1 MKREDLFY
9 TLGLEETLEEL
20 EDKNTEVFDGQE
32 KLKRELLLK
41 LQKNATSCKKQI
53 IRRKKRTTKRR
64 IVLIAAI
71 VASLAISLTT
81 LAAIKNFMYNEKLEG
96 NGNYELAIQENKEKP
111 ASKTI
116 VTHVK
121 VTKANYVPPGYV
133 INEEELKRDGKFMMY
148 KEGEEP
154 YGLSGITVFGDA
166 IRENTITMAN
176 ITASEDIMLGNI
188 PGKVLTTFSQDGST
202 GYDVLAFHEEEGYFV
217 TVFGMQSGLSA
228 EELKKIAENV
238 VVEVT
243 KETLDADT
251 AAQLE
256 EMENQKN
263 RDSERPQIRI
273 TEENIVD
280 IGDMVQSLWAQDTRM
295 MEEWAQNM
303 TEEELAAAFKVMYSI
318 DRVEVS
324 DTLPNVDLNAGYV
337 SEYLTEHMNDDT
349 TLKSIKTSYAKM
361 NSSTGKIDVITE
373 NHEGRYIKATVT
385 LYNPTDVEI
394 NDYYYMAF
402 LNFLEQ
408 NKNGTWTPS
417 NDDSA
422 YFSEPVYLSFQDY
435 SGKSAYKMNLK
446 PGEKRTITAIYT
458 VDSKLVNQAYLMV
471 GTGGDAGDEKCWD
484 HFIKIQ

>member
-20 EDKNTEVFDGQE
+20 EDKNTEEFDGQE
-32 KLKRELLLK
+32 ELKRELLLK
-41 LQKNATSCKKQI
+41 LQKNTTPRKKQI
-53 IRRKKRTTKRR
+53 VGSKKGATKKRM
-64 IVLIAAI
+64 VLIAAI
-71 VASLAISLTT
+71 IASLAISLTT
-81 LAAIKNFMYNEKLEG
+81 LAAIKGFMYNEKLEG

-133 INEEELKRDGKFMMY
+133 INEEELKQDGKFMMY

-176 ITASEDIMLGNI
+176 VTASENIMLGNI
-188 PGKVLTTFSQDGST
+188 PGKLLTTFSQDGST
-202 GYDVLAFHEEEGYFV
+202 GYDVLAFHEEEGYFI
-217 TVFGMQSGLSA
+217 TVFGMQSGLSP
-228 EELKKIAENV
+228 EELKKIAENI

-256 EMENQKN
+256 EIKKLQNKDFEM
-263 RDSERPQIRI
+263 PQIRI
-273 TEENIVD
+273 TAENIVN
-280 IGDMVQSLWAQDTRM
+280 IGDMVQSLWAQDTQM
-295 MEEWAQNM
+295 MKEWAQNM

-318 DRVEVS
+318 DSAEVS
-324 DTLPNVDLNAGYV
+324 DTLPSVDLNTGYV

-349 TLKSIKTSYAKM
+349 TLKSVNTSYAKM
-361 NSSTGKIDVITE
+361 NSSTGNIDVITE
-373 NHEGRYIKATVT
+373 KHEGRYIKATVT
-385 LYNPTDVEI
+385 LYNPTSVEI

-408 NKNGTWTPS
+408 NKDGTWTTP
-417 NDDSA
+417 NDDLA
-422 YFSEPVYLSFQDY
+422 YFTEPVYLSFQDY
-435 SGKSAYKMNLK
+435 PGKSAYRMNFK
-446 PGEKRTITAIYT
+446 PGEKRTITAVYT
-458 VDSKLVNQAYLMV
+458 VDSKLVDQAYLMV
-471 GTGGDAGDEKCWD
+471 STGGDAGDGKCWN
-484 HFIKIQ
+484 HFIKVQ

>member
-1 MKREDLFY
+1 MKKEDLFY
-9 TLGLEETLEEL
+9 TLGLEETIEEL
-20 EDKNTEVFDGQE
+20 EDKNTEAFDGQE

-41 LQKNATSCKKQI
+41 LQKNTTPRKKQI
-53 IRRKKRTTKRR
+53 MRRKKRTTKKR

-71 VASLAISLTT
+71 IASLAISLTT
-81 LAAIKNFMYNEKLEG
+81 LAAIKGFMYDEKLEG
-96 NGNYELAIQENKEKP
+96 NGNYELAIQENKENP
-111 ASKTI
+111 APETI

-154 YGLSGITVFGDA
+154 YGLSSITVFGDA

-176 ITASEDIMLGNI
+176 VTASEDIMLGNI

-217 TVFGMQSGLSA
+217 TVFGMQNGLSS
-228 EELKKIAENV
+228 EELKKIAENI

-256 EMENQKN
+256 EMEKLQNKGFEM
-263 RDSERPQIRI
+263 SQIRI
-273 TEENIVD
+273 TEENIVN
-280 IGDMVQSLWAQDTRM
+280 IGDIVQSLPAQDPQIMDSWAQDPAA
-295 MEEWAQNM
+295 EEVAKS
-303 TEEELAAAFKVMYSI
+303 FKVMYSLDSI
-318 DRVEVS
+318 EVS

-349 TLKSIKTSYAKM
+349 TLKPVKTSYAKM

-373 NHEGRYIKATVT
+373 NHEGSYVKATVT

-394 NDYYYMAF
+394 NDYYYMAS

-408 NKNGTWTPS
+408 NKDGMWTPS
-417 NDDSA
+417 NDDFA

-446 PGEKRTITAIYT
+446 PGEKRTITAVYT
-458 VDSKLVNQAYLMV
+458 VDSKLVNQAYLTFSTGF
-471 GTGGDAGDEKCWD
+471 GTGDEKCWN